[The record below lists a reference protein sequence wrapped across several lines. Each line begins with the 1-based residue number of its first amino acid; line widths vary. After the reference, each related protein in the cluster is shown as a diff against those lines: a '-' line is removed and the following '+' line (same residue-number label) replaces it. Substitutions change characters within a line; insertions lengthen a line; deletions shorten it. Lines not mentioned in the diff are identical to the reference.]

1 MSRRGLRVPREFD
14 SGRRNRRRGRDG
26 IIAGSRRLKYHRK
39 IGAMRVDVL
48 HLSNSKSLDAPAITC
63 VAKVADSNPDR
74 GCLGMPLN
82 GGTVVGL
89 QNPTQATKLSPATP
103 LKRGPKGPVPK
114 RRHQEGTLGKENGRY
129 YSFFYRDRVMPDG
142 NVRSVKERF
151 DRGKVGEVS
160 ELSARPEHDP
170 LRQNINR
177 ERGSVPTAPKGE
189 TFKDA
194 ADAYIESVARTY
206 PARP

>member
-1 MSRRGLRVPREFD
+1 
-14 SGRRNRRRGRDG
+14 
-26 IIAGSRRLKYHRK
+26 
-39 IGAMRVDVL
+39 MRVDVL

-74 GCLGMPLN
+74 GRLGMPLN

-89 QNPTQATKLSPATP
+89 QNPTQATKLAPATP

-114 RRHQEGTLGKENGRY
+114 RRHQEGTFRKENGRY

-151 DRGKVGEVS
+151 DHGKVGEVS
-160 ELSARPEHDP
+160 ELSARREHDR
-170 LRQNINR
+170 LRPREWQRADSAKRRNVQRCRRCLYRKRCPHLSCSTIRQRQPHLRFHLLPRFGTAALMALDIRALAAIRYQNA
-177 ERGSVPTAPKGE
+177 GSQQP
-189 TFKDA
+189 
-194 ADAYIESVARTY
+194 
-206 PARP
+206 